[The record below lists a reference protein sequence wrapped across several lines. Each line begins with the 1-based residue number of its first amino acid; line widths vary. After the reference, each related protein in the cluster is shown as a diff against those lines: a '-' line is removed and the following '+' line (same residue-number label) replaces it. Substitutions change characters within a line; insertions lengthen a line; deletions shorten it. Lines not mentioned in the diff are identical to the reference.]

1 VHSAAALRLGYVR
14 AVGPV
19 DLRRRAPGAK
29 APVLILG
36 FNAGLEDLLH
46 PRRQRQGQRQRQ
58 RLALRAFVVPTLR
71 QAQGRLL
78 RKRREG
84 WGTRF
89 VSCGGEVKVPVPR
102 LFKERRDKDGPPGID
117 PPFAKLIRGGWFA
130 KVFFMSDRVMSESA
144 MSESTEQIRELLDS
158 VYRVD
163 SGRILATLIRL
174 LGDFDLAEEAMH
186 EAFAAALSLW
196 PKSGVPG
203 NPRPWLIS
211 TARFKAIDTLRR
223 RARFDASQDEFVRY
237 FEAQSI
243 SAERSNKNEEHGLED
258 DYLEDDRLRLIFT
271 CCHPSLAPDAR
282 VALTLREVCG
292 LTTEEIAKAF
302 LITPRTLAQ
311 RVVRAKAKIR
321 ETPIRYEVP
330 TPGELPERLGA
341 VLQVIYLVFNE
352 GYSAAA
358 GAEVTRAELTGEAI
372 RLGRLLVELH
382 LTELGPEP
390 EVIGLLSLM
399 LLQESRRAARNSPTG
414 ELILLENQ
422 DRALWNREQIAEGVA
437 LLEKALQYRQK
448 SRRFGSYTLQAA
460 IAAVHAEAESVAR
473 TDWRQIVAL
482 YDRLLQVQPSPVVQL
497 NRAVAIAMRDG
508 PEAGLTNIDAV
519 LEHGELANYYL
530 AHSARADMCRRLGRT
545 AEARASYEKAL
556 ALTQQE
562 PERQFLQERIRQLK

>member
-1 VHSAAALRLGYVR
+1 MHKPSER
-14 AVGPV
+14 PV
-19 DLRRRAPGAK
+19 CPY
-29 APVLILG
+29 I
-36 FNAGLEDLLH
+36 
-46 PRRQRQGQRQRQ
+46 
-58 RLALRAFVVPTLR
+58 
-71 QAQGRLL
+71 
-78 RKRREG
+78 
-84 WGTRF
+84 
-89 VSCGGEVKVPVPR
+89 SSM
-102 LFKERRDKDGPPGID
+102 
-117 PPFAKLIRGGWFA
+117 FAKLIRDSWFA
-130 KVFFMSDRVMSESA
+130 KVVIMPERSPHQINDQ
-144 MSESTEQIRELLDS
+144 THDQIRELLDS
-158 VYRVD
+158 LYRVD

-196 PKSGVPG
+196 PSSGVPG

-223 RARFDASQDEFVRY
+223 RARFDASQDELVHHL
-237 FEAQSI
+237 EAQWS
-243 SAERSNKNEEHGLED
+243 SSESSNKNED
-258 DYLEDDRLRLIFT
+258 DTLEDDRLRLIFT
-271 CCHPSLAPDAR
+271 CCHPSLAPEAR

-302 LITPRTLAQ
+302 LTTPRTLAQ
-311 RVVRAKAKIR
+311 RIVRAKAKIR
-321 ETPIRYEVP
+321 ETPIPYEVP
-330 TPGELPERLGA
+330 TPQELPERLDA

-372 RLGRLLVELH
+372 RLGRLLMELQ
-382 LTELGPEP
+382 PEP
-390 EVIGLLSLM
+390 EVTGLLALM
-399 LLQESRRAARNSPTG
+399 LLQESRRAARTSPTG

-422 DRALWNREQIAEGVA
+422 DRALWNKEQIAEGVA
-437 LLEKALQYRQK
+437 LLEKALNYQQK

-460 IAAVHAEAESVAR
+460 IAAVHAEAESVAA

-482 YDRLLQVQPSPVVQL
+482 YDQLIRIQPSPVVQL

-508 PEAGLTNIDAV
+508 PEAGLQQIDAV
-519 LEHGELANYYL
+519 LEHCSGKEGDLANYYL
-530 AHSARADMCRRLGRT
+530 AHSARADMYRRLSRT